1 MFPVFLFFPR
11 FREGFRLD
19 AERIGHAVDIVEKA
33 DDLGRVV
40 DTAIIEAV
48 LAQPV
53 YIRRR

>member
-1 MFPVFLFFPR
+1 MFPVFLFFPCL
-11 FREGFRLD
+11 REGLRLD

-48 LAQPV
+48 PAQPV
-53 YIRRR
+53 YILRR